1 MTYLVMLS
9 RHANNVL
16 QTLAHVHYSGYT
28 MSQLKPLVKML
39 FECCQYPRKHHSA
52 VYEKYATP
60 KYKLSST
67 FVEDKMATGVT
78 LSQLYTGTFGQDTS
92 SVLDDD
98 VAASQYQA
106 SRNLISIQG

>member
-1 MTYLVMLS
+1 MLS
-9 RHANNVL
+9 QPANSF

-28 MSQLKPLVKML
+28 LSQLKPLVKML
-39 FECCQYPRKHHSA
+39 FECCEYPRKHHSA

-78 LSQLYTGTFGQDTS
+78 LSQLYTGTLGQDAS
-92 SVLDDD
+92 SLLEDDM
-98 VAASQYQA
+98 ASQYQA
-106 SRNLISIQG
+106 PRNNLISIQG